1 MRSATVQACWNPKN
15 ELMSREDLQALQ
27 LVKLQRMVA
36 WAYDHS
42 PFHRR
47 KFEAADFHPGQVRTL
62 ADLRRIPLTTKEEW
76 LENQRHAPL
85 YGDNLAAP
93 ARVAI
98 RAHQTSGTSGR
109 TPLRV
114 LDGTRDWNW
123 IAEMWA
129 YGFHAAGV
137 RGDDIVYFCFGYGTF
152 IGFWGAHYC
161 SEKMG
166 SLVIASGG
174 QSSEGRIKQIVDL
187 GATVI
192 CATPTY
198 ALRLAEVARGM
209 GVDLAAS
216 PVKLV
221 ILSGEPGGSL
231 PATRKL
237 IQSAWGAAVVDTAGM
252 SEIGT
257 IMVFECDHHPGG
269 MHIIEDNFIEEVVSP
284 SSGEPLG
291 YGEEG
296 ERIVTSF
303 GRGIMPL
310 LRYKTGDLVRRV
322 PHTTCTCG
330 RSFDIYQG
338 GILGR
343 VDDMK
348 LIRGINV
355 YPSSVEAIVR
365 EFPEVDEFQIVITRE
380 RGVYD
385 EITVRC
391 ELVRDQVQQWE
402 QGLGDRLNKALAAGH
417 GGLRFNV
424 ELAPPGELPR
434 FELKARRL
442 VDKRGV

>member
-1 MRSATVQACWNPKN
+1 MAVQRVPGYWNPKN
-15 ELMSREDLQALQ
+15 ERMPRSDLQALQ
-27 LVKLQRMVA
+27 LHKLRQMAA
-36 WAYDHS
+36 WAYARS

-47 KFEAADFHPGQVRTL
+47 KFEAAGFHPDSLQSLDDV
-62 ADLRRIPLTTKEEW
+62 RRIPLTTKEEW
-76 LENQRHAPL
+76 LENQRQNPL

-93 ARVAI
+93 AHLAVRS
-98 RAHQTSGTSGR
+98 HQTSGTSGR

-114 LDGTRDWNW
+114 LDGIKDWHW

-129 YGFHAAGV
+129 YGFYGAGV
-137 RGDDIVYFCFGYGTF
+137 RREDVVYFCFGYGTF

-161 SEKMG
+161 AEKLGAM
-166 SLVIASGG
+166 VIASGS
-174 QSSEGRIKQIVDL
+174 QTSEGRIKQILDL
-187 GATVI
+187 GATVV

-198 ALRLAEVARGM
+198 ALRLAEVARTM

-216 PVKLV
+216 PVQRV

-231 PATRKL
+231 PATRRL
-237 IQSAWGAAVVDTAGM
+237 IEEAWGAEVMDTAGM

-269 MHIIEDNFIEEVVSP
+269 MHIIEDNFLEEVVDP
-284 SSGEPLG
+284 GTGEPVG

-303 GRGIMPL
+303 GRGFMPL

-322 PHTTCTCG
+322 PHTECTCG
-330 RSFDIYQG
+330 RSFDIYKG

-385 EITVRC
+385 EITVKC
-391 ELVRDQVQQWE
+391 ELKAGTEHRWPDLQPR
-402 QGLGDRLNKALAAGH
+402 LDRALAEGH
-417 GGLRFNV
+417 GGLRFQV
-424 ELAPPGELPR
+424 VQAQPGELPR

-442 VDKRGV
+442 VDKR

>member
-1 MRSATVQACWNPKN
+1 MQTRWLPGYWNPKN
-15 ELMSREDLQALQ
+15 ERMSRDDLRALQ
-27 LVKLQRMVA
+27 LFKLKRMVV
-36 WAYDHS
+36 WAYENS
-42 PFHRR
+42 QFHRR
-47 KFEAADFHPGQVRTL
+47 KYEGAGFHPDHLRSL
-62 ADLRRIPLTTKEEW
+62 DDLRRVPVTTKDEW
-76 LENQRHAPL
+76 LDNQRQNPL

-93 ARVAI
+93 TSLAMRS
-98 RAHQTSGTSGR
+98 HQTSGTSGR

-114 LDGTRDWNW
+114 LDGIKDWNW
-123 IAEMWA
+123 VAEMWA
-129 YGFHAAGV
+129 YGFYAAGV
-137 RGDDIVYFCFGYGTF
+137 RRDDIVYFCFGYGTF

-161 SEKMG
+161 SEKLG
-166 SLVIASGG
+166 ATVIASGG
-174 QSSEGRIKQIVDL
+174 QTSEGRIKQILDL
-187 GATVI
+187 GATTV

-198 ALRLAEVARGM
+198 ALRLAEVARTM
-209 GVDLAAS
+209 NVDLAAS
-216 PVKLV
+216 QVNKV

-231 PATRKL
+231 PATRR
-237 IQSAWGAAVVDTAGM
+237 IIEEAWGAEVMDTAGM

-269 MHIIEDNFIEEVVSP
+269 MHIIEDNFIEEVMDP
-284 SSGEPLG
+284 KSGERLG

-303 GRGIMPL
+303 GRGFMPL
-310 LRYKTGDLVRRV
+310 IRYKTGDLVRKV
-322 PHTTCTCG
+322 PHTECRCG
-330 RSFDIYQG
+330 RSFDVYQG

-385 EITVRC
+385 EIAVRC
-391 ELVRDQVQQWE
+391 ELRA
-402 QGLGDRLNKALAAGH
+402 GLEDVWPQLQPRLDDALAEGH

-424 ELAPPGELPR
+424 VQAQPGELPR

>member
-1 MRSATVQACWNPKN
+1 MASGSRFWNPKN
-15 ELMSREDLQALQ
+15 ETMAREDLRRLQ
-27 LVKLQRMVA
+27 LYKLQRLAA
-36 WAYDHS
+36 WAYARS

-47 KFEAADFHPGQVRTL
+47 KYDAAGFHPEQIRSL
-62 ADLRRIPLTTKEEW
+62 DDLKRIPFTTKDEW
-76 LENQRHAPL
+76 LENQKENPL

-93 ARVAI
+93 QQVAI

-114 LDGTRDWNW
+114 LDGTKDWSW
-123 IAEMWA
+123 VAEMWC

-137 RGDDIVYFCFGYGTF
+137 RASDIVYFCFGYGTF

-161 SEKMG
+161 AEKLG
-166 SLVIASGG
+166 AQVIASGG
-174 QSSEGRIKQIVDL
+174 QTSEGRIRQIVEL
-187 GATVI
+187 GATTI

-198 ALRLAEVARGM
+198 ALRLAEVARTM
-209 GVDLAAS
+209 GVDLAGS
-216 PVKLV
+216 KVDKV

-231 PATRKL
+231 PATRKIL
-237 IQSAWGAAVVDTAGM
+237 QEAWGAEICDTAGM

-257 IMVFECDHHPGG
+257 IMVFECNHHPGG
-269 MHIIEDNFIEEVVSP
+269 MHIIEDHFIEEVVKPGTSDP
-284 SSGEPLG
+284 VP

-310 LRYKTGDLVRRV
+310 LRYKTGDLVKRV
-322 PHTTCTCG
+322 PHTECTCG
-330 RSFDIYQG
+330 RSFDVYKG

-365 EFPEVDEFQIVITRE
+365 EFPAVDEFQIVITRE

-391 ELVRDQVQQWE
+391 ELRA
-402 QGLGDRLNKALAAGH
+402 GLEHLWPELEPKLSAALAEGH

-424 ELAPPGELPR
+424 EQARAGELPR

>member
-1 MRSATVQACWNPKN
+1 MGAAQTREYWNPKN
-15 ELMSREDLQALQ
+15 EAMPRDELKALQ
-27 LVKLQRMVA
+27 LLKLKRMTQ
-36 WAYDHS
+36 WAYANS
-42 PFHRR
+42 AFHRR
-47 KFEAADFHPGQVRTL
+47 KFDAAGFHPDQIRRL
-62 ADLRRIPLTTKEEW
+62 DDLRRIPLTTKDEW
-76 LENQRHAPL
+76 LDNQRQYPL

-93 ARVAI
+93 VHLAVRT
-98 RAHQTSGTSGR
+98 HQTSGTSGR

-114 LDGTRDWNW
+114 LDGIRDWHW

-129 YGFHAAGV
+129 YGFYAAGV
-137 RGDDIVYFCFGYGTF
+137 RREDIVYFCFGYGTF

-161 SEKMG
+161 SEKLG
-166 SLVIASGG
+166 ATVVASGG
-174 QSSEGRIKQIVDL
+174 QTSEGRIQQILDL
-187 GATVI
+187 GATTV

-198 ALRLAEVARGM
+198 ALRLAEVARSL

-216 PVKLV
+216 RVDKV

-231 PATRKL
+231 PATRRL
-237 IQSAWGAAVVDTAGM
+237 IENAWGAKVMDTAGM

-257 IMVFECDHHPGG
+257 IMVFECSHQPGG
-269 MHIIEDNFIEEVVSP
+269 MHIIEDNFLEEVVDP
-284 SSGEPLG
+284 KTLEPRG
-291 YGEEG
+291 YGQEG

-303 GRGIMPL
+303 GRGFMPL
-310 LRYKTGDLVRRV
+310 IRYKTGDLVRQV
-322 PHTTCTCG
+322 PHTQCTCG
-330 RSFDIYQG
+330 RCFDLYQG

-365 EFPEVDEFQIVITRE
+365 EFPEIDEFQIVITRE

-391 ELVRDQVQQWE
+391 ELLPGKEALWD
-402 QGLGDRLNKALAAGH
+402 QGLRHRLDRALADGH

-424 ELAPPGELPR
+424 ELAGPGELPR